1 MKIVEDFGITP
12 AGTAVV
18 DDDIFPI
25 AESIFGGIDLGAG
38 GFDEDQL
45 TDCGF
50 GRRGRRGRDSF
61 GWGGCGGDFS
71 WGGRGRG
78 AKAQEVA

>member
-25 AESIFGGIDLGAG
+25 AEPIFRGIDLGPG
-38 GFDEDQL
+38 GFDENQF
-45 TDCGF
+45 T
-50 GRRGRRGRDSF
+50 
-61 GWGGCGGDFS
+61 
-71 WGGRGRG
+71 
-78 AKAQEVA
+78 A

>member
-25 AESIFGGIDLGAG
+25 AEPIFGGINLGTG
-38 GFDEDQL
+38 GFDENQL
-45 TDCGF
+45 TGYGF
-50 GRRGRRGRDSF
+50 GRGGRRGGESF
-61 GWGGCGGDFS
+61 GWGGGGSD
-71 WGGRGRG
+71 WG
-78 AKAQEVA
+78 